1 MNIHEFQAKKILAGY
16 GVNIPRG
23 KEAYSVA
30 EAVSVAKDIEE
41 KNGLLK
47 PKSMLEEEERQE
59 GSRLQIA

>member
-30 EAVSVAKDIEE
+30 EAVSVAK
-41 KNGLLK
+41 
-47 PKSMLEEEERQE
+47 E
-59 GSRLQIA
+59 G